1 MADVTAQF
9 LIYRGHDTSDLKH
22 VASVMKQS
30 NFRDG
35 LQLIDQNPFNKNI
48 FIDPKNV
55 KSIIKFL
62 VPHKPLN
69 NIDLV
74 PYVLL
79 FFTSNLIL
87 TKEEYLEFVS
97 LVNKYNSKNSWKSDW
112 ASLEDETFLE
122 DTKPFIEL
130 IDSRI
135 SQISHLDDTDS
146 IYSGK
151 NLLVTTFFTSPVDNE
166 QYSVI
171 SLNTGILS
179 YHNTKRQGG

>member
-22 VASVMKQS
+22 VATVMKQS

-55 KSIIKFL
+55 KSTIKFL

-87 TKEEYLEFVS
+87 TKEEYPDFVS
-97 LVNKYNSKNSWKSDW
+97 LVNKYNSMNSWKSDW

-122 DTKPFIEL
+122 DIKPFTEL

-135 SQISHLDDTDS
+135 SQTSHLDDTDS

-151 NLLVTTFFTSPVDNE
+151 NLLVTTFFTSPEDNE

-171 SLNTGILS
+171 SFNTDILN
-179 YHNTKRQGG
+179 YHNTERREG

>member
-1 MADVTAQF
+1 MADITAQF
-9 LIYRGHDTSDLKH
+9 LIYRGHDNSDLKH
-22 VASVMKQS
+22 VATVMKQS

-35 LQLIDQNPFNKNI
+35 LQIIDQNPINKNI
-48 FIDPKNV
+48 FIDPQNI

-87 TKEEYLEFVS
+87 TKDEYREFVS
-97 LVNKYNSKNSWKSDW
+97 LVSKYNSKNSWKSDW

-135 SQISHLDDTDS
+135 SQTSHLDDADG
-146 IYSGK
+146 IYSVK

-171 SLNTGILS
+171 SLNTGILN
-179 YHNTKRQGG
+179 YHNTKRQEG